1 MDIPDLKLKFVI
13 IEDDEID
20 RAVIETEA
28 AKFSFLDKIA
38 SCSHPLEAIEIITH
52 FSPDIIFLDIEM
64 PVMTGIELMR
74 KKITTDALPVFITSH
89 PEFALESY
97 ELDVFD
103 YLLKPVSSERFARC
117 AYRLRDFYQMRTKA
131 FTFDTEQDTD
141 FIIIKQGYDKY
152 KIPIHDILYLEA
164 MRDYTRITTVTKQ
177 YLVLTTL
184 NGITEKLPSD
194 VFVRIHRSYVVNRNK
209 VDVIQKNK
217 IKIQSQELPIG
228 KLYKDISK
236 NLLSI

>member
-97 ELDVFD
+97 
-103 YLLKPVSSERFARC
+103 
-117 AYRLRDFYQMRTKA
+117 RLRDFYQMRTKA

-209 VDVIQKNK
+209 VDAIQKNK